1 MKRLRIHIVSE
12 TEFHL
17 KGQGIHTAFVDC
29 VDLLRSRPDVGV
41 VVNGEGW
48 GDVMHAQTYGPYYF
62 WKGRRYK
69 GRRILTAHVIPD
81 SARGSLPMWRL
92 FMPLVRWYLR
102 CVYSYATVCIAIS
115 PMVEDAIRGLGAK
128 TRIVRVFNPITRE
141 KFAPT
146 AERRAAG
153 RKLLHLADDAFVV
166 LGVGQLQGR
175 KGVDDFLD
183 IALACPDLTFVW
195 VGGRPFGVVT
205 EGVVRLNRH
214 MANAGKNVLFPGMFE
229 LDQMPLVYNAAD
241 AFLFPS
247 HQENSPMAPIEAA
260 AAGLPVIFRDIK
272 EYAALYECNYLRARN
287 TAEFIAL
294 TRRLASDAAFREEA
308 GDITRRLVLQFDQKK
323 ICAQL
328 LALYNEVYDSRMQ

>member
-1 MKRLRIHIVSE
+1 MKRLAIHLISE
-12 TEFHL
+12 TEFHM
-17 KGQGIHTAFVDC
+17 KGQGVHTAYMDC
-29 VDLLRSRPDVGV
+29 ADLLKNQSDVGV

-48 GDVMHAQTYGPYYF
+48 GDVMHAHTYGPYYF

-81 SARGSLPMWRL
+81 SAKGSLPTYSL

-102 CVYSYATVCIAIS
+102 RVYSYATVCIAIS
-115 PMVEDAIRGLGAK
+115 PMVEDAIRGLGVK
-128 TRIVRVFNPITRE
+128 TRVIRVFNPIARE

-146 AERRAAG
+146 AERRAEG
-153 RKLLHLADDAFVV
+153 RRLLHLDDDAFMV

-175 KGVDDFLD
+175 KGVDEFLD
-183 IALACPDLTFVW
+183 IAQACPDLTFVW
-195 VGGRPFGVVT
+195 AGGRPFGPMA
-205 EGVVRLNRH
+205 EGVVRLNRRI
-214 MANAGKNVLFPGMFE
+214 ANAGRNVFFPGMFE

-247 HQENSPMAPIEAA
+247 YQENSPMAPIEAA

-272 EYAALYECNYLRARN
+272 EYAALYKCGYLKARN
-287 TAEFIAL
+287 KAEFIAL
-294 TRRLASDAAFREEA
+294 IRRLASDAAFRQEA
-308 GDITRRLVLQFDQKK
+308 MDITQRLLLQFDRKK
-323 ICAQL
+323 IRAQL